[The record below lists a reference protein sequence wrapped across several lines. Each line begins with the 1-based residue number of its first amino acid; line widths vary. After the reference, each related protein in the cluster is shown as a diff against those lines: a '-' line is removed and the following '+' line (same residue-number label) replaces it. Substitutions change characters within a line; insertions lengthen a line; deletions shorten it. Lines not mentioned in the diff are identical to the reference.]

1 MKKKDFI
8 ETFKQFLRNKGIAA
22 QFYVNCIICRRA
34 LSKNP
39 IKSVDKYLHETDPKR
54 FLVDSFIWRDS
65 TEGFRFWNDLQV
77 DWKRLFKT
85 L

>member
-22 QFYVNCIICRRA
+22 QFYVNCTVYRRA
-34 LSKNP
+34 NFEDP
-39 IKSVDKYLHETDPKR
+39 IKSVDKYLHEVDPKR
-54 FLVDSFIWRDS
+54 FLLDSFVWRDS
-65 TEGFRFWNDLQV
+65 VEGFRFWNDLQV